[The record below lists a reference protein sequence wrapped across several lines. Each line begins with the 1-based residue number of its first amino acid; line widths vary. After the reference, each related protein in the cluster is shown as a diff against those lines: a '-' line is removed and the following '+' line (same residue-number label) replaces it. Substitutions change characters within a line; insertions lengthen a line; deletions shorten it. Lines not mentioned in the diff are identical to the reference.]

1 MSGQIELSDNV
12 DIKTCCTSLYAGD
25 WANLL
30 LGNSF
35 HPGGVTFSERLASFL
50 RLGPGRRLLD
60 VASGKGAS
68 AIYLAQRY
76 DCDVVGVDYSQ
87 ELVVE
92 ATAAAEAAGLAGRV
106 KFRHSDV
113 ETLPFPDGVFDAL
126 ICECSFCTFPNKST
140 AASEFARV
148 MRVGGY
154 LGLSDLTCSGELP
167 EDLEG
172 LLAWIACIGGA
183 WPLEEYITC
192 LEQAGLAIVTS
203 EKHDDVLMEL
213 VRDIRTKLLGAEL
226 LVKLKKLDLPG
237 ADFEQARRLA
247 LSAAEAVREGKL
259 SYALLVGVK
268 EAQVLHG

>member
-1 MSGQIELSDNV
+1 VSGQIELSDNV
-12 DIKTCCTSLYAGD
+12 DIKTCCANLYSSD
-25 WANLL
+25 WAHLL
-30 LGNSF
+30 LGDSF
-35 HPGGVTFSERLASFL
+35 HPGGVTFSERLASYL
-50 RLGPGRRLLD
+50 KLEPGRRLLD
-60 VASGKGAS
+60 VASGKGTS

-76 DCDVVGVDYSQ
+76 GCQVVGVDYSQ
-87 ELVVE
+87 ELVIE
-92 ATAAAEAAGLAGRV
+92 ATAAAEASGLADRV
-106 KFRHSDV
+106 QFRHSDV
-113 ETLPFPDGVFDAL
+113 ETLPFPDSVFDAL
-126 ICECSFCTFPNKST
+126 ICECAFCTFPDKAT
-140 AASEFARV
+140 VASEFARV

-154 LGLSDLTCSGELP
+154 LGLSDLTRTGELP

-183 WPLEEYITC
+183 WPLEEYLTC

-237 ADFEQARRLA
+237 ADFEQARSLA

-259 SYALLVGVK
+259 GYALLVGVK
-268 EAQVLHG
+268 QRIASKI